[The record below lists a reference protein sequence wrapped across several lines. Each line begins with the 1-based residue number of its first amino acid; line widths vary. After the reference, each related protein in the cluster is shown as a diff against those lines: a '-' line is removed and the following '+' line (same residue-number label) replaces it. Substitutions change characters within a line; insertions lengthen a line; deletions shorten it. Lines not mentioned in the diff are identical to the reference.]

1 LPRRDSRKYCDEQ
14 CVLCPLRGSGQDVAY
29 DSAMNIGQA
38 EIAAAV
44 VVGESLVIQTEQMEN
59 RGMEIMDVDAVFDG
73 MHA

>member
-1 LPRRDSRKYCDEQ
+1 
-14 CVLCPLRGSGQDVAY
+14 
-29 DSAMNIGQA
+29 MNIGQA